1 MRPTKQAPPPT
12 VDQVKQT
19 ARPIL
24 QRYGATR
31 AGLFGSLA
39 RGDLNKQSDV
49 DILVEFPAPIG
60 LIAFVGL
67 QQELAKALG
76 RKVDVV
82 EYETIKP
89 RIKER
94 VLAEE
99 IAIL

>member
-1 MRPTKQAPPPT
+1 MRTTKEAIPTI
-12 VDQVKQT
+12 DQVKQT
-19 ARPIL
+19 VRPIL
-24 QRYGATR
+24 ERYGATR

-39 RGDLNKQSDV
+39 RGELKKRSDI
-49 DILVEFPAPIG
+49 DILVEIPQPLG

-99 IAIL
+99 IPIL